1 MDALTAAP
9 PRGSV
14 SPWPVTVAVMLGTLM
29 VILDMTI
36 VNVSLPHMMG
46 SLGATSEQ
54 ITWVLTSYIVA
65 EAVMI
70 PLSGYLANRFGRRN
84 VILFSIIGFVISS
97 GLCGQAD
104 TLSQMVVFR
113 ILQGIFG
120 APVIPLSQSTL
131 LDTFPANERGK
142 AMAIFGIGV
151 LMAPALGPTLGGYI
165 TEHWDWRWVF
175 YINLPVGIVNIL
187 LCYAVLPDTEHRR
200 DRIDLFGAFCMVLGI
215 GALQYVL
222 DQGNHEN
229 WFESDIII
237 YGTVL
242 SIVTLTLFS
251 VRAWTRSDSVLQ
263 LSLLRDRNLATASF
277 LMMCFGLGLFG
288 TIVLQPILLQELL
301 GYPSSTTGLI
311 MAPRAL
317 CNAVTMAIVAP
328 NIKRI
333 GARTLVA
340 LGIFIMAGGSLM
352 MSHYNLFISPWWA
365 VVPGMI
371 QGVGL
376 GMVFVPLATIAFDT
390 IPEGTSDQGSTLFN
404 LARTIGSSIGISLVT
419 TLLSRNTQI
428 QWNQLGGHL
437 NPYNPAVHQFLAS
450 KGMTLDHPLAP
461 YALAAELGKQSTMV
475 AFVNDFWFITVA
487 MLALCPLVLL
497 MRDSGKGLD
506 LSAMH

>member
-1 MDALTAAP
+1 MDATTAAP
-9 PRGSV
+9 TRGGA
-14 SPWPVTVAVMLGTLM
+14 SPWPVTIAVMLGTLM

-70 PLSGYLANRFGRRN
+70 PLSGFLANRFGRRN
-84 VILFSIIGFVISS
+84 VILVSIVGFVIAS

-104 TLSQMVVFR
+104 TLTEMVIFR

-131 LDTFPANERGK
+131 LDTFPAQERGK

-187 LCYAVLPDTEHRR
+187 LAYAVLPDTEHRKQ
-200 DRIDLFGAFCMVLGI
+200 RIDLFGAFCMVIGI

-229 WFESDIII
+229 WFESRVIV

-242 SIVTLTLFS
+242 AALTLLVF
-251 VRAWTRSDSVLQ
+251 TLRSWNRPDSVLQ
-263 LSLLRDRNLATASF
+263 LNLLRDRNLATGSF

-301 GYPSSTTGLI
+301 GYPASTTGLV

-317 CNAVTMAIVAP
+317 CNAVTM
-328 NIKRI
+328 
-333 GARTLVA
+333 
-340 LGIFIMAGGSLM
+340 
-352 MSHYNLFISPWWA
+352 
-365 VVPGMI
+365 
-371 QGVGL
+371 
-376 GMVFVPLATIAFDT
+376 
-390 IPEGTSDQGSTLFN
+390 
-404 LARTIGSSIGISLVT
+404 
-419 TLLSRNTQI
+419 
-428 QWNQLGGHL
+428 
-437 NPYNPAVHQFLAS
+437 
-450 KGMTLDHPLAP
+450 
-461 YALAAELGKQSTMV
+461 
-475 AFVNDFWFITVA
+475 
-487 MLALCPLVLL
+487 
-497 MRDSGKGLD
+497 
-506 LSAMH
+506 